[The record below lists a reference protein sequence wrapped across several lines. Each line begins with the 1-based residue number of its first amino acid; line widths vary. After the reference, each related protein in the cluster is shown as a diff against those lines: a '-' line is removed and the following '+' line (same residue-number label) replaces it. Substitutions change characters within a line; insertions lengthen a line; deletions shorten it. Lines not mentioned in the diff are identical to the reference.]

1 MACIRTSYGY
11 RCLKATLRGT
21 SSREDGVVSKL
32 DQMIADRKVRSPQFA
47 DAFDR
52 AWHEIEATNEFMAA
66 IADILEQRGLSK
78 AELARRIDRNPS
90 AVRKLFLDGA
100 NPTLDTALQVL
111 HALGLEMVVTDA
123 TDDRERVDA

>member
-1 MACIRTSYGY
+1 MRDFEEA
-11 RCLKATLRGT
+11 
-21 SSREDGVVSKL
+21 EVSKL
-32 DQMIADRKVRSPQFA
+32 DQMIADRRAKDPRFA

-52 AWHEIEATNEFMAA
+52 AWHEIQATNEFMSA

-100 NPTLDTALQVL
+100 NPTLDTVLQVL
-111 HALGLEMVVTDA
+111 HALGLEMVVTEAANDRATADA
-123 TDDRERVDA
+123 

>member
-1 MACIRTSYGY
+1 M
-11 RCLKATLRGT
+11 
-21 SSREDGVVSKL
+21 SKL
-32 DQMIADRKVRSPQFA
+32 DRMIADRKAASPEFA

-52 AWHEIEATNEFMAA
+52 AKREIQATNEFMEAM
-66 IADILEQRGLSK
+66 ADILEQRGLSK

-111 HALGLEMVVTDA
+111 HALGLEMVVTEQSDRRELTDA
-123 TDDRERVDA
+123 

>member
-1 MACIRTSYGY
+1 
-11 RCLKATLRGT
+11 LRQRRITVPLPKGNARR
-21 SSREDGVVSKL
+21 SALREESAVSKL
-32 DQMIADRKVRSPQFA
+32 DHMIATRKAESPRFA

-52 AWHEIEATNEFMAA
+52 AWHEIEATNEFMSA

-100 NPTLDTALQVL
+100 NPTLDTALHVL
-111 HALGLEMVVTDA
+111 HALGLEMIVTEAVDKSA
-123 TDDRERVDA
+123 TVDA